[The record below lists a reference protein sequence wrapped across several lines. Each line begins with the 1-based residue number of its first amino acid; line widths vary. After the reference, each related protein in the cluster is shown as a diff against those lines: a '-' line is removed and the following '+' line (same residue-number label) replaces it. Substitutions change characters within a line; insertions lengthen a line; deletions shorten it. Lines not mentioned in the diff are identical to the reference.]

1 MFKCVI
7 RICRSS
13 LFLDLMNSGKEFT
26 LVFDKF
32 DVFSVCAQHSPSSD
46 KIEAS
51 AKGKAVKKHA
61 EQIQLN

>member
-1 MFKCVI
+1 MFKCII

-13 LFLDLMNSGKEFT
+13 LFLDLMNSAREFT

-46 KIEAS
+46 KIDAS
-51 AKGKAVKKHA
+51 AKGKAV
-61 EQIQLN
+61 